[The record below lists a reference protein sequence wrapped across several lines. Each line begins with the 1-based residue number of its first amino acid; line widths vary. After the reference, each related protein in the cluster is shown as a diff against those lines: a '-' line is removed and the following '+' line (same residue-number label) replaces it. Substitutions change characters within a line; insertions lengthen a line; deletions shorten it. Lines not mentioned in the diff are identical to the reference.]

1 MTTVLHRSTK
11 KEHLQRDFAI
21 KNKPAKGFDDV
32 SPEAKDKAIE
42 ITRQIALIIYN
53 NCPVNMGQGRV
64 GCLCQGRSIEDILNG
79 LKNIGGLSASIFDSK
94 EAALKTLREI
104 KEGEFG
110 QSVTVAG
117 DIQDIFEM
125 CREVGTEPH
134 TAIVPLGM
142 WGNTELLPREGIKEL
157 TMMCGH
163 SLISAAYCE
172 SLAQRVQSNELTCA
186 EAVKELSRVCVC
198 GAFNVTVARDIFNS
212 LTHKEEKESR

>member
-11 KEHLQRDFAI
+11 KEHLERDFAI

-32 SPEAKDKAIE
+32 SPEAKEKAIE
-42 ITRQIALIIYN
+42 ITRNIAKIIYD

-64 GCLCQGRSIEDILNG
+64 GCLRQGRSIQDILNG
-79 LKNIGGLSASIFDSK
+79 LKNLGGLSASIFDNK
-94 EAALKTLREI
+94 EATLKTLREI
-104 KEGEFG
+104 KAADFG

-125 CREVGTEPH
+125 CREIGTEPH

-142 WGNTELLPREGIKEL
+142 WGKTELLPREGIREL

-163 SLISAAYCE
+163 SLISARYCE
-172 SLAQRVQSNELTCA
+172 SLVQRVASHELTCE
-186 EAVKELSRVCVC
+186 EAAKELSRVCIC
-198 GAFNVTVARDIFNS
+198 GAFNVTVAKDIFAS
-212 LTHKEEKESR
+212 LLSS